1 MQDVYATTT
10 AIAVAAT
17 VWAVAQIPIPVV
29 AIQPS
34 FLPDPPCATPVLPA
48 HFPAPAVPF
57 PGIPLT
63 TTVADAV
70 TIATETTQII
80 PPPVQAYLLF
90 STPQAQLLPPGV

>member
-57 PGIPLT
+57 PGIRIT
-63 TTVADAV
+63 TTVADVAEAATV
-70 TIATETTQII
+70 TTKI
-80 PPPVQAYLLF
+80 
-90 STPQAQLLPPGV
+90 TP